1 MPPPPDLSS
10 YRLSDKDSQHIF
22 ASEILPAEFDHLP
35 SHHGPQASPPLAV
48 LAVGQT
54 GSGKT
59 RLSPAILSAFH
70 LVRGAPATGPVHLI
84 ADTYKTYHPEYT
96 RLMLSTPNL
105 ASPATGPDAR
115 KWLAMA
121 SKEVVRRKL
130 DVLLESA
137 CRHPDDFVQLARVFS
152 TAGYRVEVVLLA
164 VPAAL
169 SRLGILVRFY
179 EKLPEGQSRNLPVRL
194 TPTKVHDDSYAGL
207 LDAARFLDET
217 STADQVLV
225 VRRGNLVAYGTTKS
239 ANGNMVN
246 RRGVEEALKRE
257 RERPLT
263 AQEMKTALDDVQKMS
278 THEDASEQVEHIR
291 GMLKPLI
298 EDSSQDG
305 WPELKPLTFGKVNE
319 EAGGTYNVLRLGQL

>member
-1 MPPPPDLSS
+1 MNTMPPPDLSS
-10 YRLSDKDSQHIF
+10 YRLSDEESQRIF
-22 ASEILPAEFDHLP
+22 NTEILPAEFHNL
-35 SHHGPQASPPLAV
+35 SHNAQTQAPPLAV

-54 GSGKT
+54 GAGKT

-70 LVRGAPATGPVHLI
+70 LIRGAPAHLI

-96 RLMLSTPNL
+96 RLMLSTPHL
-105 ASPATGPDAR
+105 ASPATGTDAR

-121 SKEVVRRKL
+121 SEEVVRRKL

-137 CRHPDDFVQLARVFS
+137 CRHPDDFVQLARIFS
-152 TAGYRVEVVLLA
+152 EAGYRVEVVLLA

-194 TPTKVHDDSYAGL
+194 TPAKVHDDSYAGL
-207 LDAARFLDET
+207 VDAARFLDE
-217 STADQVLV
+217 SAVADQVLV
-225 VRRGNLVAYGTTKS
+225 VRRGNFVAYGDVK
-239 ANGNMVN
+239 GQDGKMVDG
-246 RRGVEEALKRE
+246 GVEGALRKE

-278 THEDASEQVEHIR
+278 THEDAAEQVEQVR
-291 GMLKPLI
+291 GMLRPLI
-298 EDSSQDG
+298 QGDNQDG
-305 WPELKPLTFGKVNE
+305 WAELKPVTFGKVGE
-319 EAGGTYNVLRLGQL
+319 EAGGIFNVLRLGQL

>member
-10 YRLSDKDSQHIF
+10 YRLSDEISKRIF
-22 ASEILPAEFDHLP
+22 TAEILPAEFHNLP
-35 SHHGPQASPPLAV
+35 SHNAAQASPPLAV

-54 GSGKT
+54 GAGKT

-70 LVRGAPATGPVHLI
+70 LIRGAPPTGPAHLI

-121 SKEVVRRKL
+121 SEEVVRRRL

-137 CRHPDDFVQLARVFS
+137 CRHPDDFVQLARIFS
-152 TAGYRVEVVLLA
+152 DAGYRVEVVLLA

-207 LDAARFLDET
+207 LDAAKFLDE
-217 STADQVLV
+217 SATADQVLV
-225 VRRGNLVAYGTTKS
+225 VRRGNFVAYGTAKGKDGKMN
-239 ANGNMVN
+239 NG
-246 RRGVEEALKRE
+246 GGLESALKKE

-263 AQEMKTALDDVQKMS
+263 VQEMKTALDDVQNMS
-278 THEDASEQVEHIR
+278 THEDAKDQLDQVRE
-291 GMLKPLI
+291 MLKPLLK
-298 EDSSQDG
+298 EGSQAE
-305 WPELKPLTFGKVNE
+305 WPKLKPLTFGKVGE
-319 EAGGTYNVLRLGQL
+319 EAGGTHNVLRLGQL

>member
-10 YRLSDKDSQHIF
+10 FRLSDEDSQRIF
-22 ASEILPAEFDHLP
+22 TTEILPAEFCHLP
-35 SHHGPQASPPLAV
+35 SHHAPPTPPPLAV
-48 LAVGQT
+48 LVVGQT

-59 RLSPAILSAFH
+59 RLSPDILAAFQ
-70 LVRGAPATGPVHLI
+70 LARGAPPAGPVHLI

-96 RLMLSTPNL
+96 RLMLSTPDL

-121 SKEVVRRKL
+121 SEEVVRRNL

-137 CRHPDDFVQLARVFS
+137 CRHPADFVQLARLFS

-169 SRLGILVRFY
+169 SRLGLLVRFY
-179 EKLPEGQSRNLPVRL
+179 ETLPEGRSRNLPLRL

-207 LDAARFLDET
+207 LDAARFLDES
-217 STADQVLV
+217 STAHQVLV
-225 VRRGNLVAYGTTKS
+225 VRRGNLVAYGTVDG
-239 ANGNMVN
+239 AYGNMVY
-246 RRGVEEALKRE
+246 RGGVEEALKRE

-263 AQEMKTALDDVQKMS
+263 VPEMKTALDDIQRMS
-278 THEDASEQVEHIR
+278 THADASEQVEQVR
-291 GMLKPLI
+291 SMLKPLI
-298 EDSSQDG
+298 ENSSQDG
-305 WPELKPLTFGKVNE
+305 WPELKPLTFGKVGE